1 MKREIKR
8 RKGFTLIELVIVIV
22 IIGVLAGIA
31 ALSYANVTQSSQDG
45 VAKANLRAMKSA
57 VLVYQADKAGKFP
70 PAAGGVVAPAGGKA
84 GLENMDNL
92 KPYLEPKAY
101 ENPGEA
107 YIYKYEYTAGTT
119 TAPAKCVLTVTGGG
133 LTPGV
138 EGETK
143 YTLVNTK

>member
-57 VLVYQADKAGKFP
+57 ILVYQADKAGKFP
-70 PAAGGVVAPAGGKA
+70 DAAGNTAAANGKA
-84 GLENMDNL
+84 GIIGLDNL
-92 KPYLEPKAY
+92 KNYLEAKAY

-107 YIYKYEYTAGTT
+107 YTYKYEKIAASGGN
-119 TAPAKCVLTVTGGG
+119 PEKCVLTVTGGG
-133 LTPGV
+133 LTAGV
-138 EGETK
+138 EGETQ
-143 YTLVNTK
+143 YTLTNTK

>member
-57 VLVYQADKAGKFP
+57 ILVYQADKAGKFP
-70 PAAGGVVAPAGGKA
+70 AAAGNTAAANGKA
-84 GLENMDNL
+84 GIVGLDNL
-92 KPYLEPKAY
+92 KPYLEQKAY
-101 ENPGEA
+101 ENPGSA
-107 YIYKYEYTAGTT
+107 YTYKYTLT
-119 TAPAKCVLTVTGGG
+119 PASGSTPETCTLSVTGGG
-133 LTPGV
+133 LTAGV
-138 EGETK
+138 EGETQ
-143 YTLVNTK
+143 YTLTNTK